1 MKHEIILNN
10 ENTNIKDVK
19 NTNDL
24 KNINDLSETL
34 VREYLMK
41 NITKENTSLK
51 IFMTDLEKRIIDFTL
66 SLTNGNQKNASRILG
81 VKETSLC
88 EKIKKYNLKKGKK
101 RILLNLDML
110 NMGEDDISSDLFV

>member
-1 MKHEIILNN
+1 MKHEITLNN
-10 ENTNIKDVK
+10 EITNINEIK
-19 NTNDL
+19 NSNDL
-24 KNINDLSETL
+24 KSINDLSEIL

-41 NITKENTSLK
+41 NISAENTSLK

-88 EKIKKYNLKKGKK
+88 EKIKKYNLKKNKK

-110 NMGEDDISSDLFV
+110 NMGEDDISSDLFA